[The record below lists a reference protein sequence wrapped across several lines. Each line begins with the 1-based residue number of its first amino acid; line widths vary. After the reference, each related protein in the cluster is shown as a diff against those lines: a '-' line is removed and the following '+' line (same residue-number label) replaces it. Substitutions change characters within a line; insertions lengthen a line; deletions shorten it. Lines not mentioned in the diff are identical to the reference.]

1 MKKSDVWKLIMETK
15 KIAEEEAKKRKS
27 PAKKKDTKENINKE
41 GQKKVEEKSSNE
53 GETETLN
60 QEEMTSALVELL
72 EIIKSY
78 VASLVS
84 LRNEFEADKS
94 LLIEK
99 LIYKKL
105 LPYKNEVDKKFTG
118 LYERMNR
125 MEALLKAKS
134 ENAPTP

>member
-15 KIAEEEAKKRKS
+15 KIADEEAKKRKS
-27 PAKKKDTKENINKE
+27 PAKKKGQEENIEKE
-41 GQKKVEEKSSNE
+41 DQRKVEDKSSNE

-99 LIYKKL
+99 LIFKKL

>member
-27 PAKKKDTKENINKE
+27 PAKKKDQEENIKKE
-41 GQKKVEEKSSNE
+41 DQRKVEDKSSNE

-118 LYERMNR
+118 LYDRMNR

>member
-15 KIAEEEAKKRKS
+15 KIADEEAKKRKS
-27 PAKKKDTKENINKE
+27 PAKKKGQEENIEKE
-41 GQKKVEEKSSNE
+41 DQRKVEDKSSNE

-99 LIYKKL
+99 LIFKKL

-134 ENAPTP
+134 ENSPTP